1 MKLTI
6 FSVIIKRFYKR
17 IGFLGIAIAIL
28 PLSAIAQESNFG
40 KLALNTSNPSG
51 TVTGSTGGTTSLPAI
66 VSNRDR
72 HNKPCLGFGDPRP
85 DHVLV
90 LQQPFPSLSV
100 RVRSSADTTLVIQGP
115 DGIVRCGDATSSNK
129 KDAVITDSNWP
140 AGIYKVWVG
149 TANPGT
155 QRDYT
160 LTVQP

>member
-1 MKLTI
+1 MKSTI
-6 FSVIIKRFYKR
+6 RPFKVWHRSTGLVVA
-17 IGFLGIAIAIL
+17 AIAAM

-51 TVTGSTGGTTSLPAI
+51 TLTGSTGGTTSLPAI
-66 VSNRDR
+66 ISNRDR
-72 HNKPCLGFGDPRP
+72 ANKTCLGFGDPRP

-90 LQQPFPSLSV
+90 LQQSFPNLSI
-100 RVRSSADTTLVIQGP
+100 RVRSGVDTTLVVQGP
-115 DGIVRCGDATSSNK
+115 DGTVRCGDDTGSN

-140 AGIYKVWVG
+140 AGTYKVWVG

>member
-1 MKLTI
+1 MMKLTMNP
-6 FSVIIKRFYKR
+6 FRSWHQSA
-17 IGFLGIAIAIL
+17 GFMGIMLALL
-28 PLSAIAQESNFG
+28 PLVATAQESNFG
-40 KLALNTSNPSG
+40 KLALNTGNPSG
-51 TVTGSTGGTTSLPAI
+51 TLTGSTGGTTSLPAI

-72 HNKPCLGFGDPRP
+72 NNKPCLGFGDPRP

-100 RVRSSADTTLVIQGP
+100 RVRSSTDTTLVIQGP
-115 DGIVRCGDATSSNK
+115 DGTVRCGDDASSNK
-129 KDAVITDSNWP
+129 KDALVTDSNWQ
-140 AGIYKVWVG
+140 AGTYKIWVG

>member
-1 MKLTI
+1 MNP
-6 FSVIIKRFYKR
+6 FRSWHQSA
-17 IGFLGIAIAIL
+17 GFLGIMLAFL
-28 PLSAIAQESNFG
+28 PLGAIAQESNFG

-51 TVTGSTGGTTSLPAI
+51 KMTGSTGGTTSLPAI
-66 VSNRDR
+66 VSNLDR
-72 HNKPCLGFGDPRP
+72 ANRPCLGFGDPRP

-100 RVRSSADTTLVIQGP
+100 RVRSGVDTTLVIQGP
-115 DGIVRCGDATSSNK
+115 DGTVRCGDDSGSN
-129 KDAVITDSNWP
+129 KDAVIADSNWQ
-140 AGIYKVWVG
+140 AGTYKVWVG